1 LPADTTG
8 GDRKVYIEG
17 RIVDFLDKLASSAP
31 EPGGGSA
38 SALAASIGAAL
49 VSMVANLTVG
59 KQKYADVQDQ
69 IKELVDNSEKV
80 RGELQSLVQ
89 KDTEVYGVL
98 AAAFKM
104 PRETDSEKAER
115 DQAIQNAC
123 KEATMV
129 PYAIAEQCLE
139 VAKLS
144 EVAADIGNVNAVSD
158 AGVAALL
165 AEAAAQCAA
174 LNVKINL
181 GTIKDEAFNVEKWDG
196 IQDILARSL
205 ELKDKVVM
213 VTYKKLG

>member
-1 LPADTTG
+1 M
-8 GDRKVYIEG
+8 YIEG

-165 AEAAAQCAA
+165 TEAAAQCAA

>member
-1 LPADTTG
+1 MPADTTG